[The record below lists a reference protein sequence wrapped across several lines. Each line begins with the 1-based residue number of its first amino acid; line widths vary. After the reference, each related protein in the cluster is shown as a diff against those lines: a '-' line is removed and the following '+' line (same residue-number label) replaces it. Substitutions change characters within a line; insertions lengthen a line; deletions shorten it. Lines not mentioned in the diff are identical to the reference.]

1 MANFADRVLQILS
14 NCHSGLTS
22 DQIAERL
29 GTTTGKVSSPLSKLA
44 AYGLIR
50 RLWIETG
57 ANARRK
63 PVYGLPEKKGA
74 SQKREDVSVMRW

>member
-1 MANFADRVLQILS
+1 MAKFADRVLQVLS

-22 DQIAERL
+22 DQIAQRL

-50 RLWIETG
+50 RLWIEPG

-63 PVYGLPEKKGA
+63 PVYGLVEKEEPAAKSA
-74 SQKREDVSVMRW
+74 KMLA